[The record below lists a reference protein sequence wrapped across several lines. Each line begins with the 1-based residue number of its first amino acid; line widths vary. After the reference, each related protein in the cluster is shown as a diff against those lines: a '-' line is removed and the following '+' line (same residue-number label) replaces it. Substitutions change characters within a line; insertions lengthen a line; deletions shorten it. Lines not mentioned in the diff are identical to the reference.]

1 MGEHSIEP
9 ASEAGRRPDKGAVA
23 VEFALILP
31 ALLLLV
37 VGIINFGWLLG
48 QKLSLN
54 QAVREG
60 ARMAVV
66 PGTDNGASVDTTT
79 KIQNLVRA
87 STGGLVNTNNVTVA
101 VKRQANGANIANGC
115 ATTGTNEM
123 NVGDQL
129 RVEATLNPTSVLI
142 LGFVPGLPNTFT
154 STAVYRCEF

>member
-1 MGEHSIEP
+1 M
-9 ASEAGRRPDKGAVA
+9 GAVA

-66 PGTDNGASVDTTT
+66 PGTDNGASVNTTL
-79 KIQNLVRA
+79 KIQELVRG
-87 STGGLVNTNNVTVA
+87 STGGLVNTSNVSVV
-101 VKRQANGANIANGC
+101 VKEQGSGAIPNGC
-115 ATTGTNEM
+115 ASNGM
-123 NVGDQL
+123 DVGDQL
-129 RVEATLNPTSVLI
+129 QVVATLSPTSVLI
-142 LGFVPGLPNTFT
+142 LGFVPGLPNSFT